1 MALES
6 GKLRHRVRIEAYT
19 EQRDSSGEVIQNQET
34 GEVLMAWQQV
44 ATVWAAVEPLSAR
57 EFIQSAATQSQ
68 VTARITIRQRDDLL
82 PSMRLVHVRSG
93 RQGVIYNPAAFLE
106 DKASGL
112 EYMTIPCSRGVG
124 QGQ

>member
-34 GEVLMAWQQV
+34 GEVLMTWSEV

-82 PSMRLVHVRSG
+82 PSMRLVHVRNG
-93 RQGVIYNPAAFLE
+93 RADVIYNPAAFLE

-124 QGQ
+124 EGQ

>member
-6 GKLRHRVRIEAYT
+6 GKLRHRIRIEAYA
-19 EQRDSSGEVIQNQET
+19 EQRDSNGEVIQNQET
-34 GEVLMAWQQV
+34 GEVLMAWQEL

-57 EFIQSAATQSQ
+57 EFIQSSATQSQ

-82 PSMRLVHVRSG
+82 PSMRLVHVRSA
-93 RQGVIYNPAAFLE
+93 RPEVFYNPHAFLE
-106 DKASGL
+106 DKESGL

-124 QGQ
+124 EGQ